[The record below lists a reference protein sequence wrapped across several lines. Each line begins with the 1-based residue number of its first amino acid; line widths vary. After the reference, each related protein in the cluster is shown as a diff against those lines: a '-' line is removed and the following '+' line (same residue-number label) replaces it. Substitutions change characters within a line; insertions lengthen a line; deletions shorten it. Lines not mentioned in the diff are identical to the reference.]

1 MGNNT
6 IMDNILE
13 TSMVNGIEKNL
24 KSALA
29 DVGAPVSRDT
39 CLWQIP
45 DLIRKTLIA
54 NTISGIN
61 LRGKGGIKI
70 VPKTEGDVTTYSI
83 STSINSFK
91 LNRPNYAKDN
101 PYWGNDD
108 IDVQVIFDDLF
119 ENILPN
125 VKGVL
130 SGDITVTDSFG
141 NDTKHWKN
149 PSTEEIGLKSGLESH
164 SKYMRLYLTSQSEPI
179 FILLGPIGEE
189 FTGGYKLKSSDT
201 VKINIDNKTNEIT
214 AHVDAISEEL
224 IKELYKD

>member
-1 MGNNT
+1 MANDT

-45 DLIRKTLIA
+45 DLIRKSLIA

-70 VPKTEGDVTTYSI
+70 VPKTEGDITTYHI
-83 STSINSFK
+83 STSVNTFK
-91 LNRPNYAKDN
+91 LNRPEYAKDN

-108 IDVQVIFDDLF
+108 MDIQVIFDDLF

-125 VKGVL
+125 VRGVL
-130 SGDITVTDSFG
+130 SGDMTVTDAKG
-141 NDTKHWKN
+141 NDTKHWIN
-149 PSTEEIGLKSGLESH
+149 PSTEEMGLKGGLESH

-179 FILLGPIGEE
+179 FILLGPIGGEL
-189 FTGGYKLKSSDT
+189 TGGYKMKSSDT
-201 VKINIDNKTNEIT
+201 VKIHIDNNTNEIS
-214 AHVDAISEEL
+214 AHVDIISEDL
-224 IKELYKD
+224 IKELYND